1 MHLRLLKLHP
11 NAIIPKYQH
20 DGDSGVDLHAIEP
33 VAIAPHKTALIKTGL
48 AAEIPI
54 GTELQIRPR
63 SGLALKQSVT
73 VLNSPGTID
82 ANYRGEI
89 GVILI
94 NHSDTV
100 FEVKAGMRIAQMV
113 MVPVMHLDITVV
125 DKVSDTSRGTGGFG
139 STGT

>member
-11 NAIIPKYQH
+11 KAIIPRYQH
-20 DGDSGVDLHAIEP
+20 EGDSGVDLHAIEA

-94 NHSDTV
+94 NHSDTIFQV
-100 FEVKAGMRIAQMV
+100 EVGMRIAQMV
-113 MVPVMHLDITVV
+113 MVPVMRLDITVV
-125 DKVSDTSRGTGGFG
+125 DKISDTNRGRGGFG

>member
-1 MHLRLLKLHP
+1 M
-11 NAIIPKYQH
+11 
-20 DGDSGVDLHAIEP
+20 
-33 VAIAPHKTALIKTGL
+33 IKTGL

>member
-1 MHLRLLKLHP
+1 MQLRLLKLHP
-11 NAIIPKYQH
+11 DAIIPQYQH
-20 DGDSGVDLHAIEP
+20 EGDSGVDLHAIEP

-63 SGLALKQSVT
+63 SGLALKQSIT
-73 VLNSPGTID
+73 VLNTPGTVD

-94 NHSDTV
+94 NHSDYTFHV
-100 FEVKAGMRIAQMV
+100 EVGMRVAQMV
-113 MVPVMHLDITVV
+113 MSPVIRPEIIVV
-125 DKVSDTSRGTGGFG
+125 DTITESNRGTGGFG
-139 STGT
+139 STGQ